1 MHGINRMK
9 IAASLPPEAT
19 LLQNFFALREDV
31 LLAFLFGSLARGKA
45 SETSDADVAVLFSRR
60 DTKNDLTLRA
70 LSLKNDLEEL
80 LPRPVDLVI
89 LNGADAVIA
98 MQVLQHGI
106 LVHEKA
112 GARGEFIARTV
123 GVYEDLK
130 RTRRPLEEAL
140 LRHLGVKPH
149 GL

>member
-1 MHGINRMK
+1 MHEIDRSRT
-9 IAASLPPEAT
+9 AVPWPPEAT
-19 LLQNFFALREDV
+19 LLQNFFALREEV
-31 LLAFLFGSLARGKA
+31 LLAFLFGSLARGRA
-45 SETSDADVAVLFSRR
+45 SKTSDADVAVLFSR
-60 DTKNDLTLRA
+60 KNNREDLMPRA

-80 LPRPVDLVI
+80 LPCPVDLVT
-89 LNGADAVIA
+89 LNGGDAVIA
-98 MQVLQHGI
+98 MQVLQYGI

-112 GARGEFIARTV
+112 GAQGEFIARTV
-123 GVYEDLK
+123 GAYEDLK

>member
-19 LLQNFFALREDV
+19 LLQDFFVLREEV
-31 LLAFLFGSLARGKA
+31 LLAFLFGSLARGRA
-45 SETSDADVAVLFSRR
+45 SETSDADVAVLFSPRN
-60 DTKNDLTLRA
+60 TKNDLARAA
-70 LSLKNDLEEL
+70 LSLKEDLEEL
-80 LPRPVDLVI
+80 LPRPVDLVT
-89 LNGADAVIA
+89 LNGGDPVIA

-140 LRHLGVKPH
+140 LRHLGVKSH